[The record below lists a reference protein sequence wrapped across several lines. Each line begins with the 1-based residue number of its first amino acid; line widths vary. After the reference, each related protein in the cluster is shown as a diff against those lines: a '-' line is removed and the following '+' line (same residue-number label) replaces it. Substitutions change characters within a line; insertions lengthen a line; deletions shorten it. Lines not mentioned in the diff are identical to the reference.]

1 MFKAKWIGTAAAIFL
16 FLLSAIVLPAK
27 QAGSKSEAK
36 ALVGSWK
43 MTSTTPDGDSIS
55 WTLRVND
62 SNGKLTAFITGVDG
76 TEQPVKD
83 LDTAEGKIRFKV
95 PYQGEDYDINLTM
108 DGDHLVGT
116 WSGNGDSGK
125 TSGVRST

>member
-1 MFKAKWIGTAAAIFL
+1 MFRTKWIGTAVAVFL
-16 FLLSAIVLPAK
+16 FLLSAISLPAQ
-27 QAGSKSEAK
+27 QAPSNVEAK

-43 MTSTTPDGDSIS
+43 MTSATPDGDSIS

-62 SNGKLTAFITGVDG
+62 SDGKLTAFITGVDG
-76 TEQPVKD
+76 TEQPVKN
-83 LDTAEGKIRFKV
+83 LDIAEGKIRFKV
-95 PYQGEDYDINLTM
+95 AYQGEDYDINLTM